1 MVNIKEFLATA
12 IQSFIALKSEYERLE
27 RENVQLKR
35 AVGNVVNA
43 KPALPAVAPGPAL
56 KAALVVEPKPVVETL
71 VTPSAVKP
79 KILTKKVTQNG
90 EAKRN

>member
-43 KPALPAVAPGPAL
+43 KPALPAVASVAQAAPAAAP
-56 KAALVVEPKPVVETL
+56 KAAPVVETL

-90 EAKRN
+90 